1 MLLRTRFAA
10 AASAAAL
17 LAAGVGI
24 APAAAADGPVE
35 AGITVPRVEGL
46 PADFINGVDVSSVL
60 SLEES
65 GVVFRDAA
73 GEPADLF
80 DVLAAEGVTDV
91 RVRVWND
98 PFDAEGRGY
107 GGGNTDVDR
116 AIEIGERATDAGL
129 GVLVN
134 FHYSDFWAD
143 PAKQQSP
150 KAWAALDTAA
160 KAEAVEQFTT
170 EALEGFVAAGV
181 DVTMVQVGNETN
193 GRVAGVSGWDGM
205 AQIFSA
211 GSRAVRAVLPEAQ
224 VAVHFTN
231 PERSGAYAGY
241 AAELDARDVDYDV
254 FASSYYP
261 FWHGTLA
268 NLTSVLSQVATT
280 YGKDVIVAETSWANT
295 LADGDGHGNVI
306 DQPSEATQYPVSVQG
321 QATALRDVMQAVV
334 DVGDAGLGVFY
345 WEPAWLPVG
354 PADEYAANS
363 LLWERDGSGWAS
375 SYAAEYDPNDAG
387 EYFGGSAW
395 DNQALFAADGTP
407 LESLRTFA
415 YARTGAVA
423 PLEVT
428 DVETVT
434 LALDE
439 TQPVA
444 LPETVT
450 VSYNDGSSEEQAVT
464 WSSAVDRIAGPGEYR
479 IPGTTSAG
487 LATSAAITITA
498 RNYALN
504 PGFELGDTGAWQKTG
519 TGGTVGSSSDPR
531 TGSRSAHFYSGSPFS
546 VGFTQTVT
554 GLPAGDYVASGY
566 VQGDLDGPG
575 SALGLTLSSGG
586 ESATA
591 PFTLD
596 GYANW
601 SQPTTGAV
609 AVADGGSATL
619 TFSIDDLLA
628 GAYGSI
634 DDVQLS
640 LAPPAAA
647 DTAPLEAAVER
658 AEAVDR
664 AAWTAETLAALDA
677 ALAEARVVLGA
688 VSPTEAD
695 VTEVAALVDA
705 AIAGLEELPVTDPT
719 DPTDPGTDPTDP
731 GTGPGEPTEL
741 TDPTDPGADPTLDEQ
756 PTATVSSTALVAGGT
771 VTVRAAGFE
780 PGEAV
785 QIWLRS
791 EPVLL
796 RSTTASSDGSVVA
809 TVTIPRDTPAGA
821 HRIEVRG
828 AVTGSVLVDVTV
840 SPRLAATGATGSVEV
855 ALLGGALLLL
865 GGALVVSR
873 RRALK
878 TAGALD

>member
-73 GEPADLF
+73 GQPADLF

-98 PFDAEGRGY
+98 PFDAEGNGY

-160 KAEAVEQFTT
+160 KAEAVEQFTVD
-170 EALEGFVAAGV
+170 ALEGFVAAGV

-193 GRVAGVSGWDGM
+193 GRVAGVAGWDGM

-211 GSRAVRAVLPEAQ
+211 GSRAVRQVLPEAQ

-241 AAELDARDVDYDV
+241 AFELDSREVDYDV

-261 FWHGTLA
+261 FWHGTLT

-280 YGKDVIVAETSWANT
+280 YGKDVLVAETSWAHT
-295 LADGDGHGNVI
+295 LDDGDGHINVI

-321 QATALRDVMQAVV
+321 QASALRDVMQAVV
-334 DVGDAGLGVFY
+334 NVGDAGLGVYY

-354 PADEYAANS
+354 PADQAEANS

-375 SYAAEYDPNDAG
+375 SFAAEYDPNDAG

-415 YARTGAVA
+415 YARTGSIA

-439 TQPVA
+439 TQPVV

-450 VSYNDGSSEEQAVT
+450 VAFNDGSSEEQTVV
-464 WSSAVDRIAGPGEYR
+464 WSSAVDRIAGPGAYS

-498 RNYALN
+498 LNYVVN

-519 TGGTVGSSSDPR
+519 TGNTIASFSDPR
-531 TGSRSAHFYSGSPFS
+531 SGSRSAHFYSDSLFS
-546 VGFTQTVT
+546 FTFFQTVT
-554 GLPAGDYVASGY
+554 GLPAGEYVASGW

-575 SALGLTLSSGG
+575 TELGLTLEAG
-586 ESATA
+586 EETATA
-591 PFTLD
+591 PFSLN
-596 GYANW
+596 GYDNFT
-601 SQPTTGAV
+601 QPTTAPVTV
-609 AVADGGSATL
+609 AEGGSATV
-619 TFSIDDLLA
+619 TFAVQDLPG

-640 LAPPAAA
+640 LAPEAPA
-647 DTAPLEAAVER
+647 DTAPLED
-658 AEAVDR
+658 AVDR
-664 AAWTAETLAALDA
+664 GDAVDREAYTAGTLAALDA
-677 ALAEARVVLGA
+677 ALAEGRVVLGA
-688 VSPTEAD
+688 VSPRESD
-695 VTEVAALVDA
+695 VTEVAALIDA
-705 AIAGLEELPVTDPT
+705 AIAGLEELPTTDPT
-719 DPTDPGTDPTDP
+719 DPGPDPTDPGTDPTDP
-731 GTGPGEPTEL
+731 TDPTEP
-741 TDPTDPGADPTLDEQ
+741 TDPTDPGADPAPEEQ
-756 PTATVSSTALVAGGT
+756 PTATVSATSLVVGGI
-771 VTVRAAGFE
+771 VTVRAAGFA

-796 RSTTASSDGSVVA
+796 QSTSASADGSVVA

-828 AVTGSVLVDVTV
+828 AVTGSVFVDVTV
-840 SPRLAATGATGSVEV
+840 SPRLAATGATGGGEL

-865 GGALVVSR
+865 GGVLIVAR
-873 RRALK
+873 RLAPRA
-878 TAGALD
+878 TGDRA

>member
-65 GVVFRDAA
+65 GVVFRDAE
-73 GEPADLF
+73 GRPADLF

-193 GRVAGVSGWDGM
+193 GRVAGVTGWDGM

-241 AAELDARDVDYDV
+241 ASELDARDVDYDV

-261 FWHGTLA
+261 FWHGTLT

-280 YGKDVIVAETSWANT
+280 YGKDVLVAETSWAST
-295 LADGDGHGNVI
+295 LVDGDGHGNVI

-334 DVGDAGLGVFY
+334 NVGDAGLGVYY

-354 PADEYAANS
+354 PADEFAANS
-363 LLWERDGSGWAS
+363 LLWERDGSGWAT

-415 YARTGAVA
+415 YARTGSIA

-439 TQPVA
+439 TQPVV

-450 VSYNDGSSEEQAVT
+450 VSYNDGSSEEQTVA
-464 WSSAVDRIAGPGEYR
+464 WSSAVDRIAGPGAYA

-498 RNYALN
+498 RNYVVN
-504 PGFELGDTGAWQKTG
+504 PGFELGNTGAWQTTG
-519 TGGTVGSSSDPR
+519 TGGTVASFSDPR
-531 TGSRSAHFYSGSPFS
+531 SGSRSAHFYSDSLFS
-546 VGFTQTVT
+546 FTFSQTVT
-554 GLPAGDYVASGY
+554 GLPAGEYVASGY

-575 SALGLTLSSGG
+575 TVLGLALEAG
-586 ESATA
+586 EASATA
-591 PFTLD
+591 PFTLN

-601 SQPTTGAV
+601 SQPTTAPV
-609 AVADGGSATL
+609 TVTEGGSATL
-619 TFSIDDLLA
+619 TFAVEDLPG

-640 LAPPAAA
+640 LAAPAAA
-647 DTAPLEAAVER
+647 DTAVLEDAIDR
-658 AEAVDR
+658 AEGVDR
-664 AAWTAETLAALDA
+664 SAYTAESLAALDA
-677 ALAEARVVLGA
+677 ALAEGRVVLGA
-688 VSPTEAD
+688 VSPSESD
-695 VTEVAALVDA
+695 VTEVAALIDA
-705 AIAGLEELPVTDPT
+705 AVAGLEELPTT

-731 GTGPGEPTEL
+731 GP
-741 TDPTDPGADPTLDEQ
+741 TDPTDPGTDPAPEEQ
-756 PTATVSSTALVAGGT
+756 ATATVSATSLVAGGI

-796 RSTTASSDGSVVA
+796 QSTTASADGSVVA
-809 TVTIPRDTPAGA
+809 TVTIPRDTPAGS

-828 AVTGSVLVDVTV
+828 AVTGSVFVDVTV
-840 SPRLAATGATGSVEV
+840 SPSLAATGATGGSEL

-865 GGALVVSR
+865 GGALIAGR
-873 RRALK
+873 RLAARA
-878 TAGALD
+878 AVERA